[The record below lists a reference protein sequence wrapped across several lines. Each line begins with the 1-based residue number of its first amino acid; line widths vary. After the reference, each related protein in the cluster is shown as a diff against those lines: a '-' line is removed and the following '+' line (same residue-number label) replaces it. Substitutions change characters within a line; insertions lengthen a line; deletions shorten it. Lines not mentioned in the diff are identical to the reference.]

1 MSKDRM
7 VALWAYQLARHPL
20 LASSIRFNSYEQVDF
35 VHRPPTTV
43 EAALAQAES
52 RFSYATSS
60 SEDILDNYLNGPRTL
75 SNQNLGYL
83 FIRSPDHGEGEYEIM
98 LCATHFLGD
107 GMALHT
113 FMNEFYTLLGS
124 AKSTLDIVDMIEDAL
139 PARAALP
146 TPMEDKL
153 PQPSSSLKQAV
164 GAEEYLRSEQRL
176 VGGQGFPRNPK
187 KMERRT
193 VVPTF
198 AYTPEETKAILG
210 ACKRN
215 GVTIAHAVFALC
227 NLAWARLTND
237 KVDPW

>member
-1 MSKDRM
+1 MD
-7 VALWAYQLARHPL
+7 
-20 LASSIRFNSYEQVDF
+20 D
-35 VHRPPTTV
+35 
-43 EAALAQAES
+43 
-52 RFSYATSS
+52 
-60 SEDILDNYLNGPRTL
+60 YLNGSRTL
-75 SNQNLGYL
+75 SNKNLAYL
-83 FIRSPDHGEGEYEIM
+83 FVRAPIEEAGEYEIM

-124 AKSTLDIVDMIEDAL
+124 ERSSLDMIDMLEDAL
-139 PARAALP
+139 PTLAPLP
-146 TPMEDKL
+146 TSMEDKL
-153 PQPSSSLKQAV
+153 PQPSSDFKRIV
-164 GAEEYLRSEQRL
+164 GAEEYLRSEAKL

-210 ACKRN
+210 NCKRN

-227 NLAWARLTND
+227 NLAWARLSND

>member
-1 MSKDRM
+1 MGIPARTTPF
-7 VALWAYQLARHPL
+7 ARLLHPFQLVRA
-20 LASSIRFNSYEQVDF
+20 
-35 VHRPPTTV
+35 
-43 EAALAQAES
+43 S
-52 RFSYATSS
+52 RFRPSPTYHRRSS
-60 SEDILDNYLNGPRTL
+60 TCPSRIPILIRYFLFGGYLGQLLERPPRTL